1 MSGIGAMG
9 AAGGLG
15 DMLGDDDAP
24 EGMTALEMEMQMQ
37 NQDATGLNQKAGI
50 KIRVFINM
58 DEDDPN
64 ERHIDL
70 KRLFKLKPDDLPQH
84 VDVSNQAD
92 LNAISN
98 RNANEI
104 ILD

>member
-1 MSGIGAMG
+1 MSGIGGGVG
-9 AAGGLG
+9 AIGGGGGLG
-15 DMLGDDDAP
+15 DMLGDDD
-24 EGMTALEMEMQMQ
+24 ALEMEMQMQ

>member
-1 MSGIGAMG
+1 MPGMGGGVGAIGG
-9 AAGGLG
+9 GGGLG
-15 DMLGDDDAP
+15 DMLGDDD
-24 EGMTALEMEMQMQ
+24 ALEMEMQMQ
-37 NQDATGLNQKAGI
+37 NQDATGLNQNAGI

-98 RNANEI
+98 RNENEI